1 VLSRATSVLHCN
13 TVEDVERLLGRIRMS
28 VDMRFEGLSSLGLHL
43 ASFAPT
49 LEAIA
54 YIDHGFSF
62 LLIPGVLN
70 IWSRGGIV

>member
-1 VLSRATSVLHCN
+1 
-13 TVEDVERLLGRIRMS
+13 
-28 VDMRFEGLSSLGLHL
+28 MRFEGLSSLGLHL